1 MENLALLTPTLYAN
15 RETAQMKV
23 AILGDLFITNDVLQA
38 ALEKAFAGSGI
49 SFEYEFLTDD
59 WPIEPIQK
67 TEEVREFVGSED
79 EVAAKVVEA
88 EIILTHTAPITR
100 KVIDAAKRLKVVG
113 AARGGPVNINAQACT
128 ERGIPVLYAPGRN
141 SGAVAEFSIGVILAL
156 SRNIVRSH
164 VSLMQEKRWRGDL
177 YLLEEVGLELSR
189 AVVGIVGFGAIGS
202 KVARLCKCFGART
215 LVYDPYVPPGKVRE
229 SGHEPVSLNELLE
242 NSDIVTLH
250 ARLTPETRGMLGERE
265 FELMKR
271 SAFLINTARGE
282 LIQHEQLYKALK
294 ERRIRGAA
302 LDVFEDEPPRANSAL
317 FELDNVTATAH
328 LGGASV
334 QAAEIGANVMA
345 EEIHKFISGKETPK
359 YCVNPEVF
367 DGEGAK

>member
-1 MENLALLTPTLYAN
+1 
-15 RETAQMKV
+15 MKV

-38 ALEKAFAGSGI
+38 ALEKAFEGSGI
-49 SFEYEFLTDD
+49 KFEYEFLTDD
-59 WPIEPIQK
+59 WPIEPIRQ

-79 EVAAKVVEA
+79 EVAARVVEA

-100 KVIDAAKRLKVVG
+100 KVIDAAKRLRVVG

-141 SGAVAEFSIGVILAL
+141 SGAVAEFTMGMILAL

-164 VSLMQEKRWRGDL
+164 VSLMREKRWRGDL

-215 LVYDPYVPPGKVRE
+215 LVYDPYVPPERVRE
-229 SGHEPVSLNELLE
+229 SGHEPVSLDELLK

-250 ARLTPETRGMLGERE
+250 ARLTPESRGMLGERE
-265 FELMKR
+265 IGLMKKT
-271 SAFLINTARGE
+271 AYLINTARGG
-282 LIQHEQLYKALK
+282 LIQHEHLYKALK
-294 ERRIRGAA
+294 EKRIAGAA
-302 LDVFEDEPPRANSAL
+302 LDVFEAEPPPADSPL
-317 FELDNVTATAH
+317 YQLDNVVATSH
-328 LGGASV
+328 LAGASI
-334 QAAEIGANVMA
+334 QAAEIGASVVA
-345 EEIHKFISGKETPK
+345 GEIFKFITGTETPK

-367 DGEGAK
+367 EK